1 MAQSIRGFIDEDE
14 GWVDRF
20 VGSWRDLAGGRG
32 RSISSWVHGAISP
45 SRGGDEDGNLTG
57 AISNSTA
64 RSLSLCL
71 RVCESF
77 LSLRVFENDLKVKL
91 KLKIFFGSRGLFY
104 SQSKWF
110 FGKLYFPCATK
121 HTVSCK
127 RISWNRFQPKQ
138 IQPKSHLFSTS
149 PPSLFSWFF

>member
-1 MAQSIRGFIDEDE
+1 MARSIRGFIDEDE

-64 RSLSLCL
+64 RSLSLSLC
-71 RVCESF
+71 VCASMSPFSLSF
-77 LSLRVFENDLKVKL
+77 SLCVSLKM
-91 KLKIFFGSRGLFY
+91 I
-104 SQSKWF
+104 
-110 FGKLYFPCATK
+110 
-121 HTVSCK
+121 
-127 RISWNRFQPKQ
+127 
-138 IQPKSHLFSTS
+138 
-149 PPSLFSWFF
+149 

>member
-1 MAQSIRGFIDEDE
+1 MARSIRGFIDEDE

-45 SRGGDEDGNLTG
+45 SRGRDEDGNLTG

-77 LSLRVFENDLKVKL
+77 LSLFLSLRVFENDLKVKL
-91 KLKIFFGSRGLFY
+91 KLKIFFESRGLFY
-104 SQSKWF
+104 SQSK
-110 FGKLYFPCATK
+110 
-121 HTVSCK
+121 
-127 RISWNRFQPKQ
+127 
-138 IQPKSHLFSTS
+138 
-149 PPSLFSWFF
+149 

>member
-1 MAQSIRGFIDEDE
+1 MARSICGFIDEDE

-45 SRGGDEDGNLTG
+45 SRGRDEDGNLTG

-104 SQSKWF
+104 SQSK
-110 FGKLYFPCATK
+110 
-121 HTVSCK
+121 
-127 RISWNRFQPKQ
+127 
-138 IQPKSHLFSTS
+138 
-149 PPSLFSWFF
+149 

>member
-1 MAQSIRGFIDEDE
+1 MARSICGFIDEDE

-45 SRGGDEDGNLTG
+45 SCGGDEDGNLTG

-64 RSLSLCL
+64 RSLSLSLSLSLCL

-104 SQSKWF
+104 SQSK
-110 FGKLYFPCATK
+110 
-121 HTVSCK
+121 
-127 RISWNRFQPKQ
+127 
-138 IQPKSHLFSTS
+138 
-149 PPSLFSWFF
+149 

>member
-1 MAQSIRGFIDEDE
+1 MARSIRGFIDEDE

-20 VGSWRDLAGGRG
+20 VGSWHDLAGGRG

-45 SRGGDEDGNLTG
+45 SCGGDEDGNLTG

-64 RSLSLCL
+64 RSVSLSLSLCL
-71 RVCESF
+71 RVCESFLSLF

-104 SQSKWF
+104 SQSK
-110 FGKLYFPCATK
+110 
-121 HTVSCK
+121 
-127 RISWNRFQPKQ
+127 
-138 IQPKSHLFSTS
+138 
-149 PPSLFSWFF
+149 